1 MAAVLAPFLGPEVA
15 LVPVP
20 RSAPLPDGALWPARV
35 IADLLVED
43 GFGADVLP
51 CLERVA
57 AVPKSASS
65 PASERPLWHQHYET
79 LAVRADLLQPA
90 QITLVDDVLTMGRTS
105 YACAQ
110 RLHEAFPNAEIRVF
124 AVIRTQG
131 LILDVEAIVDPAVG
145 TITGYPSGKTM
156 REP

>member
-1 MAAVLAPFLGPEVA
+1 
-15 LVPVP
+15 
-20 RSAPLPDGALWPARV
+20 
-35 IADLLVED
+35 
-43 GFGADVLP
+43 
-51 CLERVA
+51 
-57 AVPKSASS
+57 
-65 PASERPLWHQHYET
+65 
-79 LAVRADLLQPA
+79 
-90 QITLVDDVLTMGRTS
+90 MGRTS